1 MNPFRFSWQLTRRDW
16 RAGELRLLVAALV
29 IAVASTCSVGFFVD
43 RMRQALSLEARQLL
57 GADLLIASDHPIG
70 PEWDAQLASR
80 GLRSARTVNFPSMA
94 SAGAMPQLAAIKAVS
109 QAYPL
114 RGKLRVAAAP
124 NQPDEAARGV
134 PEPGTIWADAQL
146 LQALSA
152 RVGDQVELGQSL
164 LRIDRVLTL
173 EPDRGA
179 NFINFAPRALM
190 RLDDLAATGLVQP
203 ASRVT
208 YRLLVSGE
216 SAAVAGFE
224 NWAREAL
231 GRGMRIESLETGRPE
246 LRNTLD
252 RAEQFLAL
260 VALLSA
266 LIAAVAIGLS
276 ARRFA
281 ERHLDG
287 CAVMRAI
294 GVRQRTLL
302 TVLGLELLWVA
313 LAGGITGVAL
323 GWLVHLAL
331 VQVLAPMIGLPLPPA
346 GMLPVFQGLATGL
359 VLLLGFGAWP
369 FLRLAGVPALRVLR
383 RELGQTGASPLIAL
397 ALALSAF
404 IGLLLWFSA
413 DLRLALI
420 AIGGFAAG
428 AAVFVLFTWGMMQL
442 VGGLRH
448 RGATVLR
455 SPAIRLALASW
466 SRRRSAS
473 IAQMVALAIGLMALL
488 LLTVVRT
495 DLIDGWR
502 RASPPDAP
510 NRFAINIQPG
520 QEQGVVAA
528 LTRGGIGKVE
538 LYPMIR
544 GRLVAIND
552 RPVGPADYEGERAR
566 RLVDR
571 EFNLSY
577 LADAPGHNR
586 IIEGQWFEP
595 QAMEVSIESGI
606 LSTLGL
612 KLGDLLAFEV
622 AGQRIE
628 VRASS
633 VRKLNWDSM
642 KVNFFMILSPAALR
656 DAPQTLIT
664 AYHQPAGRA
673 PVDAELIRE
682 FPNLTIFDTG
692 HLLRQVQTML
702 DQVVMAV
709 QLLFLM
715 TLAAGVVVLYTALA
729 ASRDERIREA
739 ALMRALGASR
749 AQLAR
754 AQLWELGLSGGL
766 AGLLAS
772 VGALTIGM
780 LLGSQV
786 FGFEL
791 EFRWSGVLAGTGAGM
806 ALALIAG
813 WLGLRGVL
821 RAPPLASL
829 REA

>member
-29 IAVASTCSVGFFVD
+29 IAVASICSVGFLVD

-109 QAYPL
+109 DGYPL

-164 LRIDRVLTL
+164 LRIERVLTL

-190 RLDDLAATGLVQP
+190 RLDDLAATGLIQP

-216 SAAVAGFE
+216 SAAIAGFE

-294 GVRQRTLL
+294 GIRQRTLL

-313 LAGGITGVAL
+313 LAGGIAGVAL

-331 VQVLAPMIGLPLPPA
+331 VQILAPLVGLPLPPA
-346 GMLPVFQGLATGL
+346 GLLPVFQGLATGL

-397 ALALSAF
+397 ALALGTF

-413 DLRLALI
+413 DLRLAMI
-420 AIGGFAAG
+420 AIGGFAVG
-428 AAVFVLFTWGMMQL
+428 ALVFVLFTWGMMRL

-448 RGATVLR
+448 YGATVLR

-495 DLIDGWR
+495 DLIEGWR

-520 QEQGVVAA
+520 QEPGVVAA

-544 GRLVAIND
+544 GRLVAING
-552 RPVGPADYEGERAR
+552 RPVGAADYEGERAR

-577 LADAPGHNR
+577 LSSAPDHNR
-586 IIEGQWFEP
+586 IVQGQWFEP
-595 QAMEVSIESGI
+595 QAMEVSIEAGI

-612 KLGDLLAFEV
+612 KLGDLLVFEV

-673 PVDAELIRE
+673 PVDAALVRE

-702 DQVVMAV
+702 EQVVLAV

-749 AQLAR
+749 AQLVR

-772 VGALTIGM
+772 VGALAIGM

-791 EFRWSGVLAGTGAGM
+791 GFRWSSVLAGTAAGM

-821 RAPPLASL
+821 RAPPLESL